1 MYDRLIYSEREIKAE
16 EIVAALKKA
25 YPNIGIGGLEDGY
38 FCFDTVDNHGYV
50 YLEEYEKDG
59 ITPKDYGITWRTSV
73 TRSPISRTRSIF
85 PVLRLTVPPRSSL
98 TTSPRTSFRQFHRC
112 WLQ

>member
-38 FCFDTVDNHGYV
+38 FCLKQSIIMAMFTLRNMR
-50 YLEEYEKDG
+50 
-59 ITPKDYGITWRTSV
+59 RTG
-73 TRSPISRTRSIF
+73 
-85 PVLRLTVPPRSSL
+85 
-98 TTSPRTSFRQFHRC
+98 
-112 WLQ
+112 